1 MESQTQPTARREW
14 RPNSAPQETFLSYG
28 GFEGGYGGAA
38 GGGKSEALLVD
49 ALYGVE
55 HPSYRAIL
63 FRRTFDEL
71 KKSLI
76 DRARDFYPHLGGV
89 EHKTDHIWTFPAG
102 AQIGFSHMAELTD
115 YKRFDS
121 AEFQFVGFD
130 ELTSFHREQYI
141 FMASRLRSSKGL
153 RSRLRWATNP
163 GGVGHEWV
171 FQRFAP
177 WLDTRPE
184 YDGPR
189 ADFGEVLYFAR
200 DEADPDGDGRVV
212 PKGTP
217 GALPR
222 TFVRALAT
230 DNPDV
235 GAEYLAQLDILD
247 RVTRAQKK
255 LGDWLIK
262 PGKGLY
268 FQRPWWRFLET
279 APPRSAW
286 RKAARAWDF
295 AATVDGDWTVGTL
308 TAHIPTAPQP
318 FVVVDVVRFRG
329 TPAEVRRR
337 VKETAEADGPD
348 VTVLIPQDPGQAG
361 VDQRD
366 AYARLLS
373 GFTLRTHRPTGSKVV
388 RASGHSSQVEHGQVA
403 LVRGPWNGP
412 WIEEHQDFPMKGGPD
427 DQVDSG
433 ADAFNYLAG
442 RLATSDAAALFAD
455 FQQSALRRD
464 SGGIWRPSAS
474 SDEDD
479 DADPGSFFSSR
490 RE

>member
-1 MESQTQPTARREW
+1 MTAQEPQRTW
-14 RPNSAPQETFLSYG
+14 RPNSAPQEQFLTYG

-49 ALYGVE
+49 ALYGIE
-55 HPSYRAIL
+55 HSSYRAIL

-89 EHKTDHIWTFPAG
+89 EHKTDHVWTFPGG
-102 AQIGFSHMAELTD
+102 AQVGFSHMAELTD

-163 GGVGHEWV
+163 GGVGHAWV
-171 FQRFAP
+171 FARFAP

-184 YDGPR
+184 YDGYR

-268 FQRPWWRFLET
+268 FQRPWWRFLDV
-279 APPRSAW
+279 APPSSAW
-286 RKAARAWDF
+286 RKAVRAWDL
-295 AATVDGDWTVGTL
+295 AATADGDWTVGVL
-308 TAHIPTAPQP
+308 TAHVPTALQP
-318 FVVVDVVRFRG
+318 WVIMDVVRFRG
-329 TPAEVRRR
+329 TPAEVRAK
-337 VKETAEADGPD
+337 VLAAAKADGPE
-348 VTVLIPQDPGQAG
+348 VTILIPQDPGQAG

-366 AYARLLS
+366 AYARLLA
-373 GFTLRTHRPTGSKVV
+373 GYTLRTHRPTGSKVV
-388 RASGHSSQVEHGQVA
+388 RASGHSSQVEHAQVA
-403 LVRGPWNGP
+403 LVRGPWNEPFVG
-412 WIEEHQDFPMKGGPD
+412 EHQDFPMKGVPD
-427 DQVDSG
+427 DQVDAG
-433 ADAFNYLAG
+433 ADAINYLSG
-442 RLATSDAAALFAD
+442 RVATSDCAALFAD
-455 FQQSALRRD
+455 FQQSALRRE
-464 SGGIWRPSAS
+464 SSGIWRPPPS
-474 SDEDD
+474 SDEDE
-479 DADPGSFFSSR
+479 DADASSLFSSR